1 MREKTCC
8 FTGHREIPAEK
19 YMYIKG
25 RLDEELERLIKNGIR
40 VFCAGGAKG
49 FDTVAA
55 MSVLAAKERY
65 PEIKLSLILPC
76 ADQAEH
82 WSEIDKLNYEEI
94 KRRADEVT
102 ILRDH
107 YTRFCMQQRNRAL
120 VDSASVCICYLEK
133 STGGTA
139 YTVNYAK
146 KSGIKIIN
154 LID

>member
-1 MREKTCC
+1 MREITCC

-19 YMYIKG
+19 YMYLKG
-25 RLDEELERLIKNGIR
+25 RLDEELEGLIKSGFKI
-40 VFCAGGAKG
+40 FCAGGAKG

-55 MSVLAAKERY
+55 MSVLAAKENN
-65 PEIKLSLILPC
+65 PEIKLVLILPC
-76 ADQAEH
+76 PEQADR
-82 WSEIDKLNYEEI
+82 WNEIDKLNYEEI

-102 ILRDH
+102 VVSEH

-133 STGGTA
+133 NTGGTA

-146 KSGIKIIN
+146 KSGLKIIN
-154 LID
+154 VID